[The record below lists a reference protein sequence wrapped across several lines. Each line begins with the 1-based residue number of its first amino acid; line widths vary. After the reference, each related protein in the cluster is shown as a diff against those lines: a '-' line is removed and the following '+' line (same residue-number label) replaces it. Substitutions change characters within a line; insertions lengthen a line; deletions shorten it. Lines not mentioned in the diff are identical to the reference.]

1 VRAAATLR
9 RSAFV
14 PASLPVAGARS
25 GSSASRR
32 SAVTR
37 AQFSDDAN
45 LELSGF
51 GEHVFKGAVASRFLG
66 KYGEN
71 ATLLDTAAWTKDKS
85 DIVASAILDWAR
97 ENGASVY
104 VHWFQPMGSSGFR
117 HGQSGQVYNTMVEF
131 DHQGVPRW
139 KVSTRGGR
147 SAAAPQVA
155 RPLHPNCKREACI
168 APVMP
173 RSGASGRAQSAAA
186 CVLRVLAPLRCRCAP
201 LAAAVAQDSGAWPL
215 ADAARGLA
223 VLRQGPAERPDRR
236 QLLPQRRPARHAPRR
251 RVPDG

>member
-1 VRAAATLR
+1 MRAAATLR

-14 PASLPVAGARS
+14 PASLPVAGARA
-25 GSSASRR
+25 GAGASRR

-71 ATLLDTAAWTKDKS
+71 ASLLDTAAWTKDKS

-139 KVSTRGGR
+139 KVSTKGGP

-155 RPLHPNCKREACI
+155 RLPN
-168 APVMP
+168 P
-173 RSGASGRAQSAAA
+173 
-186 CVLRVLAPLRCRCAP
+186 
-201 LAAAVAQDSGAWPL
+201 
-215 ADAARGLA
+215 
-223 VLRQGPAERPDRR
+223 
-236 QLLPQRRPARHAPRR
+236 
-251 RVPDG
+251 